1 MSQRA
6 ANTPSPAIGSS
17 GAMVVFGA
25 AGDLSRRKLIPALY
39 NLAKEGLLSDEF
51 AIVGFAN
58 REWSHHEFRNQIN
71 NGCREHLQGELDDSV
86 WRWLLKR
93 MYFVQGDL
101 EQGDAYSR
109 LSNTLE
115 EIDKSHGT
123 NGNYLFYMA
132 TPPAYFGNVVARL
145 DERNLVDES
154 QGRWRRV
161 IVEKPFGRDYETA
174 CDLNKQLLSHLE
186 EHQIYRID
194 HYLGKSTV
202 QNILVFRFA
211 NGIFEPIWNRRY
223 IDHVQITV
231 AEDLGV
237 ETRGNYYDTAGALRD
252 MVPNHMFQLL
262 ALTSME
268 PPASFGA
275 DAVRTEKV
283 KLLRAILPFK
293 PETVLKDVVRGQY
306 GEGSGISGEWRP
318 AYRDE
323 PRITAVSGMETFIGM
338 KLAIENWRWADVPF
352 YLRTGKRLP
361 ARVSEIVIQFKQ
373 APLPLFKHVGV
384 DELLAN
390 QLVLRIQPEERIS
403 LRFGVKAPAA
413 RMEIGEVEMVF
424 SYENRFG
431 KIASTG
437 YETLLHDAFNGDAT
451 LFRRADGVECGWEIV
466 TPILDVWKTLPT
478 PEFPNYAAGKW
489 GPAVADDL
497 LARDGRAWRRPE

>member
-1 MSQRA
+1 MSKTA
-6 ANTPSPAIGSS
+6 PNMPNMPTGIS
-17 GAMVVFGA
+17 GAMVIFGA

-39 NLAKEGLLSDEF
+39 NLAKEGLLSNEF

-58 REWSHHEFRNQIN
+58 REWSHHEFRNQVS
-71 NGCREHLQGELDDSV
+71 NGCREHLQGELDDVV
-86 WRWLLKR
+86 WSELLKR

-101 EQGDAYSR
+101 EQSDAYSR
-109 LSNTLE
+109 LSKTLE
-115 EIDKSHGT
+115 EVDKTRGT

-132 TPPAYFGNVVARL
+132 TPPAYFGKVVARL
-145 DERNLVDES
+145 DERHLVSES

-174 CDLNKQLLSHLE
+174 CDLNKQLLRYLH

-268 PPASFGA
+268 PPASFSA

-283 KLLRAILPFK
+283 KLLKAVLPFK
-293 PETVLKDVVRGQY
+293 PETVLEDVVRGQY
-306 GEGSGISGEWRP
+306 GEGTGISGEKCQ

-323 PRITAVSGMETFIGM
+323 PRITAASGMETFVGM

-361 ARVSEIVIQFKQ
+361 ARVSEIVVQFKH
-373 APLPLFKHVGV
+373 APLLLFKDVGI
-384 DELLAN
+384 DELSAN
-390 QLVLRIQPEERIS
+390 QLVLRIQPEERIA

-413 RMEIGEVEMVF
+413 RMEIAEVEMEF
-424 SYENRFG
+424 SYEKRF
-431 KIASTG
+431 KSVASTG
-437 YETLLHDAFNGDAT
+437 YETLLNDAFNGDAT
-451 LFRRADGVECGWEIV
+451 LFRRADGIECGWEIV
-466 TPILDVWKTLPT
+466 TPILDVWKTLPM
-478 PEFPNYAAGKW
+478 PKFPNYAAGKW
-489 GPAVADDL
+489 GPALADDL